1 MRNIKRVVAGYALIL
16 LSVIFVGGCASR
28 NIEVVNVDGERTVIP
43 KAEKNAY
50 LELSEG
56 GAFAI
61 TDKNH
66 KDYEVSWQAK
76 ERIMRWSEK
85 KGYYLSKKSAAD
97 ANMSEELYQAVKKW
111 AEKNNDYIENIK
123 SQKAGVVK

>member
-16 LSVIFVGGCASR
+16 LSAIFVGGCASK

-111 AEKNNDYIENIK
+111 AEKNNKYIENIK

>member
-1 MRNIKRVVAGYALIL
+1 MKRVESFVVSYVLIL
-16 LSVIFVGGCASR
+16 LSATFVGGCASR
-28 NIEVVNVDGERTVIP
+28 NIEVVNVDGEKTVIP
-43 KAEKNAY
+43 KANKNEY

-111 AEKNNDYIENIK
+111 AEKNNKYIENIK

>member
-1 MRNIKRVVAGYALIL
+1 MKSNLLKFSIIL
-16 LSVIFVGGCASR
+16 LQIVFFASCASS
-28 NIEVVNVDGERTVIP
+28 NIEVVSVDGEKTVIP
-43 KAEKNAY
+43 KANKNEY

-111 AEKNNDYIENIK
+111 AEKNNKYIENIK

>member
-1 MRNIKRVVAGYALIL
+1 MKNIKRVVAGYVLAL
-16 LSVIFVGGCASR
+16 LSVTFLAGCASQ
-28 NIEVVNVDGERTVIP
+28 NIELVSVDGERTVIP

-56 GAFAI
+56 GAFAL

-66 KDYEVSWQAK
+66 KDYMVSHQAQ

-85 KGYYLSKKSAAD
+85 KGYYLTKKSAAD

-111 AEKNNDYIENIK
+111 AEKNNKYIENIK

>member
-16 LSVIFVGGCASR
+16 LSVIFVGGCASS
-28 NIEVVNVDGERTVIP
+28 NIEVVNVDGEKTVIP
-43 KAEKNAY
+43 KANKNEY

-111 AEKNNDYIENIK
+111 AEKNNKYIKNIK

>member
-1 MRNIKRVVAGYALIL
+1 MRNIKRVVAGYALVL

-28 NIEVVNVDGERTVIP
+28 NIEVVNVDGEKTVIP
-43 KAEKNAY
+43 KANKNEY

-66 KDYEVSWQAK
+66 KDYEVSLQAN

-85 KGYYLSKKSAAD
+85 KGYYLSKKSAED

-111 AEKNNDYIENIK
+111 AEKNNKYIENIK